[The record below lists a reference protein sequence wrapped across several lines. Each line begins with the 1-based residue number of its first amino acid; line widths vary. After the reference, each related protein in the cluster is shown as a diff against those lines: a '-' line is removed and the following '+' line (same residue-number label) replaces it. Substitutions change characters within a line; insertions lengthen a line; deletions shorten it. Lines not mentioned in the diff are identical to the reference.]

1 MRCDRCGLR
10 DACCIVTSCNG
21 RECYELHLCLEC
33 RDRAE
38 PAPSAEDQRSLVVP
52 AMEDA
57 RARGLTEADVAQALC
72 VDPDEIRRVMDGQGV
87 SEPGVWERI
96 RAHLVVP
103 EEQGP

>member
-10 DACCIVTSCNG
+10 DACCIVTSCDG
-21 RECYELHLCLEC
+21 IECFELHLCLEC

-38 PAPSAEDQRSLVVP
+38 PAPSAQDQRALVAP

-57 RARGLTEADVAQALC
+57 QARGLTEEDIARVLDI
-72 VDPDEIRRVMDGQGV
+72 DPSEIRRIMQGHGV
-87 SEPGVWERI
+87 SEPALWKRI

-103 EEQGP
+103 G